1 MSAQFA
7 KPASPSPDDGTKGE
21 RTRARVINAAHRLFI
36 EHGYHGTSMRQIAE
50 QAGLALGG
58 IYNHFASKEDIFV
71 TVMTEHNPY
80 LDIVPAL
87 RAARGETVEDLVHN
101 AAARM
106 LVALGERP
114 DSLHLMFIEIVEF
127 NGRHFPQLFES
138 VFPQIVGFA
147 QRLVQARGV
156 LRPIPLPTLMRAFV
170 GLLFA
175 YFMTEWL
182 LGKQF
187 PSDLQ
192 HRVFDDSVDI
202 YLHGILR
209 Q

>member
-1 MSAQFA
+1 MSDQST
-7 KPASPSPDDGTKGE
+7 KPALPSPDDRTKGE
-21 RTRARVINAAHRLFI
+21 RTRARVVNAAHRLFTTR
-36 EHGYHGTSMRQIAE
+36 GYHGTSMRQIAE

-58 IYNHFASKEDIFV
+58 IYNHFAGKEDIFV
-71 TVMTEHNPY
+71 AVMTEHNPY

-87 RAARGETVEDLVHN
+87 KAAQGETVEELVHD
-101 AAARM
+101 AAARI
-106 LVALGERP
+106 LAPLGSRS

-127 NGRHFPQLFES
+127 NGHHFPQLFEG

-156 LRPIPLPTLMRAFV
+156 LRPIPLPTLVRAFV

-175 YFMTEWL
+175 YVMNEWL
-182 LGKQF
+182 MGKQF